1 MEIRQWVKCMLD
13 KHENSEAIKPALEL
27 ANNPKYWEAH
37 TGSSRQT
44 GWQD

>member
-13 KHENSEAIKPALEL
+13 KHEISEDAKPALEL
-27 ANNPKYWEAH
+27 AYNPKYWEAQ